1 VTRDQVVLAEDAES
15 TSRSH
20 MTLLPGLIERVLA
33 RAGLGIGDVEGLAIS
48 IGPGSFT
55 GLRIGLGLTK
65 GLAFAG
71 GLPLATVPTL
81 EALAA
86 VAGAEPG
93 QCVCAALDARK
104 REVYAALF
112 DVDAD
117 GTPQR
122 RSPDMALSP
131 DALAAELPAGAVLVG
146 DAAAAYPDV
155 LGPGLIVRSFATH
168 HPRGGTVARL
178 GARRLAAGEA
188 VDVGAVE
195 PVYVRPAEAELA
207 RANAIPERKVPVR

>member
-55 GLRIGLGLTK
+55 GLRIGLGLVK

-81 EALAA
+81 EALAM

-104 REVYAALF
+104 REVYAAVF
-112 DVDAD
+112 DVGEA
-117 GTPQR
+117 GALCR
-122 RSPDMALSP
+122 RGPDMVLAP
-131 DALAAELPAGAVLVG
+131 DALAAQLPAATVLVG
-146 DAAAAYPDV
+146 DAASAYPET
-155 LGPGLIVRSFATH
+155 LGPGLIVRPFETH
-168 HPRGGTVARL
+168 HPRGGMVARL
-178 GARRLAAGEA
+178 GARRLAVGEA
-188 VDVGAVE
+188 VDVGTVE
-195 PVYVRPAEAELA
+195 PEYVRPSEAELA
-207 RANAIPERKVPVR
+207 RNAP